1 MSQEVLVHDHMG
13 LLSYQESGKEKV
25 SHNRT
30 ACKAA
35 LASTDKP
42 GVVLKTVN
50 AIKNHWQRV

>member
-1 MSQEVLVHDHMG
+1 MD
-13 LLSYQESGKEKV
+13 LLSHQESRKEKV

-30 ACKAA
+30 AFKAA
-35 LASTDKP
+35 LASIDKP